1 MVGSV
6 PPAAGSAASAIL
18 TVPLPRRPLDPDD
31 PDGPNGPDDRADRI
45 RGWYENELG
54 WATVPGE
61 PVRLLVGERFDVL
74 DVPAEAGL
82 AALRRLAPGSP
93 VAARGDRLRLL
104 VAAGGAE
111 EVPGILRWL
120 EWGALPLD
128 LTAIGAGGLMEAPLP
143 PDQNPGRHAGGR
155 DGSRDPDRTPGR
167 DPGLDHGH
175 DPDCGKGLVSSRVPG
190 RVTGPLTGSD
200 SPGPVQGAA
209 VWLRPPV
216 AGREVEASLPTMSAM
231 GGAPDLVRLV
241 DTLAT
246 HCHRVRLRRAS
257 AQPLAFS

>member
-6 PPAAGSAASAIL
+6 PPAAGSAASALL

-31 PDGPNGPDDRADRI
+31 PDNRADRI

-54 WATVPGE
+54 WATVPGD

-128 LTAIGAGGLMEAPLP
+128 LTAIGAGGRIEAPSP

-155 DGSRDPDRTPGR
+155 DMSR
-167 DPGLDHGH
+167 DPGLDQGH
-175 DPDCGKGLVSSRVPG
+175 DPDCDKGLGQGLASSRVPG
-190 RVTGPLTGSD
+190 RAMGPLTDLD
-200 SPGPVQGAA
+200 SPEPDQGAA

-231 GGAPDLVRLV
+231 GGGGGAPDLVRLV
-241 DTLAT
+241 DSLAT
-246 HCHRVRLRRAS
+246 HCHRVRLRRTS